1 MMDGWNLFV
10 GWSIFGGFCDEWDV
24 EVGVIVDFKTGES
37 GMSWD
42 SDLVGVHWMIAE
54 GSFQKVEMDIVK
66 VLSRSCS
73 VEEVKIFGSLE
84 WWEASLTMR
93 W

>member
-1 MMDGWNLFV
+1 MFV
-10 GWSIFGGFCDEWDV
+10 GWSIFDGFSDEWDV
-24 EVGVIVDFKTGES
+24 EVGVIVDFKTCEG

-42 SDLVGVHWMIAE
+42 SDFEGVHWVIAE
-54 GSFQKVEMDIVK
+54 GSFRRSRWISLRFSVGVE
-66 VLSRSCS
+66 S